1 MPPYVELISSCRL
14 CHLRNWDLGVFRCYH
29 PHYAQAGQLLYAQ
42 YMPRADEQLVVV
54 YLGVIFKEAGERQAG
69 TPKDRRS
76 TIISAVVLVV
86 GFGMSPTLDK
96 R

>member
-1 MPPYVELISSCRL
+1 VFSVATILTMPKQVSC
-14 CHLRNWDLGVFRCYH
+14 HMFPVWSI
-29 PHYAQAGQLLYAQ
+29 
-42 YMPRADEQLVVV
+42 ADEQLVVV

-86 GFGMSPTLDK
+86 GFGMFPTLDK

>member
-1 MPPYVELISSCRL
+1 
-14 CHLRNWDLGVFRCYH
+14 
-29 PHYAQAGQLLYAQ
+29 
-42 YMPRADEQLVVV
+42 VV
-54 YLGVIFKEAGERQAG
+54 YLGVIFKEAGERQEG

-86 GFGMSPTLDK
+86 GFGTSPTRDK

>member
-1 MPPYVELISSCRL
+1 VKIT
-14 CHLRNWDLGVFRCYH
+14 
-29 PHYAQAGQLLYAQ
+29 
-42 YMPRADEQLVVV
+42 ADTQLVVV

-86 GFGMSPTLDK
+86 GFGTSPTLDK

>member
-1 MPPYVELISSCRL
+1 VKIT
-14 CHLRNWDLGVFRCYH
+14 
-29 PHYAQAGQLLYAQ
+29 
-42 YMPRADEQLVVV
+42 ADTQLVVV

-86 GFGMSPTLDK
+86 GFGMFPTLDK

>member
-1 MPPYVELISSCRL
+1 MFPVWSI
-14 CHLRNWDLGVFRCYH
+14 
-29 PHYAQAGQLLYAQ
+29 
-42 YMPRADEQLVVV
+42 ADEQLVVV

-69 TPKDRRS
+69 TPKDKRS

-86 GFGMSPTLDK
+86 GFGMSPTPDK